1 MGVGNDVG
9 GVADMMSD
17 DWASAE
23 IDLEQP
29 SSARVYDYFLG
40 GAHNFE
46 VDRQVAEQ
54 VLAMYPDA
62 RQMAQSHRAF
72 LRRAVRYL
80 VEQGIRQFIDIG
92 SGIPTVGH
100 VHEIAQD
107 IAPETRVVY
116 VDIDPVA
123 VAHSEFILAG
133 NTRATAVQE
142 DARRPERIY
151 AHPEVQWLLDLRRPV
166 AVLALAIFHFLAER
180 DHPARIMAAITE
192 PLAADSHV
200 AVSHVTGD
208 GFDDDAGDPF
218 QGSDIDVTPRSR
230 EQVEALM
237 AGLELVEPGVVWVP
251 RWRPTSP
258 DDVQYDEP
266 EASGAYAAV
275 GRKRAAARTPG

>member
-1 MGVGNDVG
+1 MG
-9 GVADMMSD
+9 SD
-17 DWASAE
+17 DWVSAE
-23 IDLEQP
+23 IDIGKP

-62 RQMAQSHRAF
+62 RLMAQSNRAF
-72 LRRAVRYL
+72 LRRVVRFL
-80 VEQGIRQFIDIG
+80 VGEGVRQFIDIG

-100 VHEIAQD
+100 VHEVAQD
-107 IAPETRVVY
+107 TAPDARVVY

-133 NTRATAVQE
+133 NIQATVVQE
-142 DARRPERIY
+142 DARSPERIY
-151 AHPEVQWLLDLRRPV
+151 AHAEVRRLLDLRRPV
-166 AVLALAIFHFLAER
+166 AVLALAVFHFIADE
-180 DHPARIMAAITE
+180 DDPARIMAALTD
-192 PLAADSHV
+192 PLV
-200 AVSHVTGD
+200 AGSYVAISHVTRD
-208 GFDDDAGDPF
+208 GFDEDAQDPF
-218 QGSDIDVTPRSR
+218 QGSGVDVTPRTR
-230 EQVEALM
+230 AEVEALM
-237 AGLELVEPGVVWVP
+237 CGLELVDPGVVWVP

-275 GRKRAAARTPG
+275 GRKP

>member
-1 MGVGNDVG
+1 MV
-9 GVADMMSD
+9 SD
-17 DWASAE
+17 EWVSAE
-23 IDLEQP
+23 IDIEQP

-62 RQMAQSHRAF
+62 RLMAQSNRAF
-72 LRRAVRYL
+72 LRRAVRFL
-80 VEQGIRQFIDIG
+80 VDAGIRQFLDVG

-107 IAPETRVVY
+107 ITAEARVVY

-133 NTRATAVQE
+133 NDRATVIQE
-142 DARRPERIY
+142 DARRPAQIF
-151 AHPEVQWLLDLRRPV
+151 AHPDVARMLDLEQPV
-166 AVLALAIFHFLAER
+166 AVLALAVFHFIADEEDPNGIISGLT
-180 DHPARIMAAITE
+180 D
-192 PLAADSHV
+192 PLAAGSYV
-200 AVSHVTGD
+200 ALSHVTRD
-208 GFDDDAGDPF
+208 GFGDDAQDPF
-218 QGSDIDVTPRSR
+218 RGSGIDVTPRSR
-230 EQVEALM
+230 RQVEALLD
-237 AGLELVEPGVVWVP
+237 GLQLVDPGVVWVP

-258 DDVQYDEP
+258 DDVQFAQP

-275 GRKRAAARTPG
+275 GRKG